1 MISEYYSLRRTS
13 IKDLAAYCGFL
24 VGFLGAAPLAW
35 PRLTAEIDRG
45 NFVLGLWY
53 FFGIVAIAAVCA
65 GLMGLGVG
73 FLIGS
78 VWERFHRYRR
88 ARRNRNN
95 PRAPEA
101 ISTIVPSNE
110 PPRLQL
116 VGGERKHGPDLVG
129 RRLDSV
135 RFFAHTVEF
144 EFGGIIIGVSGDA
157 AIVAGGTRIAYP
169 EAGSRDAFCRLI
181 GARVDDMRRNPSGD
195 VELDLDSG
203 WGLLLPRARAVVRAR

>member
-24 VGFLGAAPLAW
+24 VGFFGAAPLAW

-45 NFVLGLWY
+45 DFVLGLWY
-53 FFGIVAIAAVCA
+53 FFGIVALAAVCT
-65 GLMGLGVG
+65 GLLGLGVG
-73 FLIGS
+73 FVIGS
-78 VWERFHRYRR
+78 LWERYHRYRR
-88 ARRNRNN
+88 ERRARNN
-95 PRAPEA
+95 PHAPEA
-101 ISTIVPSNE
+101 SATIVPSTE

-116 VGGERKHGPDLVG
+116 VGAQRRQGPDLVG

-144 EFGGIIIGVSGDA
+144 EFGGVVIGVSGDA
-157 AIVAGGTRIAYP
+157 AIVAGGTRIAYL
-169 EAGSRDAFCRLI
+169 EAGSRDAFCRVI
-181 GARVDDMRRNPSGD
+181 GSRVDEMRRNPAGD

-203 WGLLLPRARAVVRAR
+203 WGLVLPRARAVVRAR

>member
-1 MISEYYSLRRTS
+1 MISEFYSLRRTS

-65 GLMGLGVG
+65 GLVGLGVG

-88 ARRNRNN
+88 ARRARSN
-95 PRAPEA
+95 PQAPEV
-101 ISTIVPSNE
+101 ISSTIPSIE
-110 PPRLQL
+110 PPRLHL
-116 VGGERKHGPDLVG
+116 VGGERKQGPDL
-129 RRLDSV
+129 
-135 RFFAHTVEF
+135 
-144 EFGGIIIGVSGDA
+144 
-157 AIVAGGTRIAYP
+157 
-169 EAGSRDAFCRLI
+169 
-181 GARVDDMRRNPSGD
+181 
-195 VELDLDSG
+195 
-203 WGLLLPRARAVVRAR
+203 

>member
-1 MISEYYSLRRTS
+1 MISEYYALRRTS

-65 GLMGLGVG
+65 GLLGLGVG
-73 FLIGS
+73 FVIGS
-78 VWERFHRYRR
+78 LWERYHRYRR
-88 ARRNRNN
+88 ARRSRNN
-95 PRAPEA
+95 PRAPEV
-101 ISTIVPSNE
+101 ISTTVPSNE

-116 VGGERKHGPDLVG
+116 VGVERRQGPDLTG

-144 EFGGIIIGVSGDA
+144 EFGGLIIGVSGDA

-169 EAGSRDAFCRLI
+169 EAGSRDAFCRVI
-181 GARVDDMRRNPSGD
+181 GSRVEEMRRNPAGD

-203 WGLLLPRARAVVRAR
+203 WGLVLPRARAVVRAR

>member
-1 MISEYYSLRRTS
+1 MISEFYSLRRTS

-35 PRLTAEIDRG
+35 PLLTAEIDRG
-45 NFVLGLWY
+45 NFVTGLWY
-53 FFGIVAIAAVCA
+53 FFGIVAIAAVSV
-65 GLMGLGVG
+65 GLVGLGVG

-78 VWERFHRYRR
+78 LWERYHRYRR
-88 ARRNRNN
+88 ARRSRNN

-101 ISTIVPSNE
+101 ISTTVPQNE

-116 VGGERKHGPDLVG
+116 VGGERRQGPDLVG

-157 AIVAGGTRIAYP
+157 SIVAGATRIAYP
-169 EAGSRDAFCRLI
+169 EAGSRDAFCRVI
-181 GARVDDMRRNPSGD
+181 GSRVDDMRRNPSGD

>member
-1 MISEYYSLRRTS
+1 MISEYYALRRTS

-65 GLMGLGVG
+65 GLLGLGVG
-73 FLIGS
+73 FVIGS
-78 VWERFHRYRR
+78 LWERYHRYRR
-88 ARRNRNN
+88 ARRSRNN
-95 PRAPEA
+95 PRAP
-101 ISTIVPSNE
+101 V
-110 PPRLQL
+110 
-116 VGGERKHGPDLVG
+116 ERRQGPDLTG

-144 EFGGIIIGVSGDA
+144 EFGGLIIGVSGDA

-169 EAGSRDAFCRLI
+169 EAGSRDAFCRVI
-181 GARVDDMRRNPSGD
+181 GSRVEEMRRNPAGD

-203 WGLLLPRARAVVRAR
+203 WGLVLPRARAVVRAR

>member
-53 FFGIVAIAAVCA
+53 FFGIVAVAAVST
-65 GLMGLGVG
+65 GLVGLGVG
-73 FLIGS
+73 FVIGS
-78 VWERFHRYRR
+78 LWERYHRYRR
-88 ARRNRNN
+88 ALSGRNN
-95 PRAPEA
+95 PTAPEA
-101 ISTIVPSNE
+101 ISTTAPANE

-116 VGGERKHGPDLVG
+116 VGAERRQGPDLVG

-144 EFGGIIIGVSGDA
+144 EFGGLVIGVSGDA
-157 AIVAGGTRIAYP
+157 SIVASATRIAYP
-169 EAGSRDAFCRLI
+169 EAGSRDAFCRVI
-181 GARVDDMRRNPSGD
+181 GSRVDEMRRNPSGD

>member
-53 FFGIVAIAAVCA
+53 FFAIVAIAAVCV
-65 GLMGLGVG
+65 GLLGLGVG

-78 VWERFHRYRR
+78 LWERYHRYRR
-88 ARRNRNN
+88 ARRSRNN
-95 PRAPEA
+95 PQTPEV
-101 ISTIVPSNE
+101 ISSIVPSNE
-110 PPRLQL
+110 PPRLHL
-116 VGGERKHGPDLVG
+116 VGGERKQGPDVVG

-144 EFGGIIIGVSGDA
+144 EFGGIVIGVSGDA
-157 AIVAGGTRIAYP
+157 VIVAGGTRIAYP
-169 EAGSRDAFCRLI
+169 EAGSRDAFCRVI
-181 GARVDDMRRNPSGD
+181 GSRVADMRRNPSGD

-203 WGLLLPRARAVVRAR
+203 WGLLLPRARAVVRSR

>member
-35 PRLTAEIDRG
+35 PRLTEEIDRG

-53 FFGIVAIAAVCA
+53 FFGIVAIAAVSV

-78 VWERFHRYRR
+78 LWERYHRYMR
-88 ARRNRNN
+88 ARRSRNN
-95 PRAPEA
+95 PGAPEA
-101 ISTIVPSNE
+101 IPTIVPSNE
-110 PPRLQL
+110 APRLQL
-116 VGGERKHGPDLVG
+116 VGGERRQGPDLVG

-157 AIVAGGTRIAYP
+157 AIVAGSTRIAYP
-169 EAGSRDAFCRLI
+169 EAGSRDAFCRVI
-181 GARVDDMRRNPSGD
+181 GSRVDDMRRSQSGD
-195 VELDLDSG
+195 VEVELDSG

>member
-35 PRLTAEIDRG
+35 PRLTAEIDGG

-53 FFGIVAIAAVCA
+53 FFGIVAIAAVST
-65 GLMGLGVG
+65 GLLGLGVG
-73 FLIGS
+73 FVIGS
-78 VWERFHRYRR
+78 LWERYHRYRR
-88 ARRNRNN
+88 ARRSRSN
-95 PRAPEA
+95 PQTPEV
-101 ISTIVPSNE
+101 ISSSAPSNV

-116 VGGERKHGPDLVG
+116 VGGERRQGPDLVG
-129 RRLDSV
+129 RHLDSV

-157 AIVAGGTRIAYP
+157 AIIAGGTRIAYP

-181 GARVDDMRRNPSGD
+181 GSRVDDMRRNPSGD

>member
-53 FFGIVAIAAVCA
+53 FFGIVAIAAVCT
-65 GLMGLGVG
+65 GLIGLGVG
-73 FLIGS
+73 FVIGS
-78 VWERFHRYRR
+78 VWERCHRYRR
-88 ARRNRNN
+88 ARRDRNN
-95 PRAPEA
+95 PRAPEP
-101 ISTIVPSNE
+101 ISTTVPPNE

-116 VGGERKHGPDLVG
+116 VGAERRQGPDLIG

-157 AIVAGGTRIAYP
+157 AIVAGATRIAYP
-169 EAGSRDAFCRLI
+169 EAGSRDAFCRVI
-181 GARVDDMRRNPSGD
+181 GSRVDEMRRNPAGD

-203 WGLLLPRARAVVRAR
+203 WGLVLPRARAVVRAR